1 VVPKAVVLRLVELAS
16 QAPSVHNTQPWIW
29 RASDDQVSLYPDYS
43 RQLPAE
49 DPSGR
54 NLVISCGAALD
65 HFRYAAHALGWDSTT
80 IRLPGG
86 SDDRGAPLAVV
97 QITRGRPSN
106 TPAVDL
112 DVLRTRCTDR
122 RRFTSWPVPTPVVE
136 GLVDTARSR
145 GTHAAAVVDDG
156 ARVRLEL
163 LANLAHERHLVDAVA
178 SDEQQRWVGDRRDD
192 GVPLSVLPVY
202 DDNDPMRSRFGSGMV
217 EQTRTAVESGDGVI
231 VLGGDGD
238 DPGSW
243 LLTGEAL
250 SALWLDATR
259 AGLSVVPLS
268 LPVEIDSVRDDLRKM
283 VLNGGLHPHLMLR
296 IGWQAIGR
304 SQLPRTPRRPVS
316 DVLRP

>member
-1 VVPKAVVLRLVELAS
+1 
-16 QAPSVHNTQPWIW
+16 
-29 RASDDQVSLYPDYS
+29 
-43 RQLPAE
+43 
-49 DPSGR
+49 
-54 NLVISCGAALD
+54 
-65 HFRYAAHALGWDSTT
+65 
-80 IRLPGG
+80 
-86 SDDRGAPLAVV
+86 
-97 QITRGRPSN
+97 
-106 TPAVDL
+106 
-112 DVLRTRCTDR
+112 
-122 RRFTSWPVPTPVVE
+122 
-136 GLVDTARSR
+136 
-145 GTHAAAVVDDG
+145 
-156 ARVRLEL
+156 
-163 LANLAHERHLVDAVA
+163 VDAVA

-268 LPVEIDSVRDDLRKM
+268 LPVEIDSVRDDLRKV
-283 VLNGGLHPHLMLR
+283 VLNAGLHPHLMLR